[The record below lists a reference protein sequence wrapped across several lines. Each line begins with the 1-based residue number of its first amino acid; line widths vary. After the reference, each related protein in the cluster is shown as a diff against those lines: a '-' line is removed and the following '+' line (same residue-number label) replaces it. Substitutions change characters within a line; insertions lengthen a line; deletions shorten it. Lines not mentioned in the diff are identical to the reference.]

1 MRLYPKLNFT
11 IIGIVPAL
19 LLFACT
25 LALAQSVPVTTTP
38 TREFEGHTRGVISI
52 AFSLDGRRIASGSR
66 DKTIKLWETE
76 TGNPVRTFQGHN
88 EEVTSVAF
96 SPDARWIASAARD
109 KTIKIWDTSTDTV
122 RGNRFIG
129 APRGH
134 LLARRTFHRDGKPD
148 GALNVWDV
156 ATLSPVRTFQAD
168 GGCFP

>member
-38 TREFEGHTRGVISI
+38 TRELEGHTRGVISI

-66 DKTIKLWETE
+66 DKTIELWETE
-76 TGNPVRTFQGHN
+76 TGNPVRTFQGHD
-88 EEVTSVAF
+88 EEVTLVAFARCPLDSLRGPRQDDQDLGYVHGHGSHVGNRPSERPAVTF
-96 SPDARWIASAARD
+96 SPDGRSIATGS
-109 KTIKIWDTSTDTV
+109 
-122 RGNRFIG
+122 
-129 APRGH
+129 
-134 LLARRTFHRDGKPD
+134 LD

-156 ATLSPVRTFQAD
+156 AP
-168 GGCFP
+168 